1 MVKSHRNYFISGELS
16 LEQQS
21 GYLLGSMYDNM
32 RNYQLTHD
40 TKYLDKLQDLKD
52 QLKAFNSS
60 LTSNNNNK
68 YPWYGKL
75 ELQTMLDTLS
85 IPEIL
90 DKLQL
95 KLLTLSDIYQD
106 NLRINDLIDI
116 QVLEHSYDYP
126 AKLVSL
132 KFLAYEEAI
141 SNNAFLRIKSQLKKD
156 FEKVIGDFED
166 EYNDE
171 VDD

>member
-1 MVKSHRNYFISGELS
+1 MVKSYRNYFKTGELS

-21 GYLLGSMYDNM
+21 GYLLGNMYDNL
-32 RNYQLTHD
+32 RDYQFMHD

-60 LTSNNNNK
+60 LTSNNK

-75 ELQTMLDTLS
+75 ELQTMIDTLS

-106 NLRINDLIDI
+106 NLSIDDLIDM
-116 QVLEHSYDYP
+116 QVLEHSSDYL

-141 SNNAFLRIKSQLKKD
+141 SNEAFLRLKSQLKKD
-156 FEKVIGDFED
+156 FEKVKNDFAD

>member
-1 MVKSHRNYFISGELS
+1 MVKSYRNYFKTGELS
-16 LEQQS
+16 LEQQP
-21 GYLLGSMYDNM
+21 GYLLGNMYDNL
-32 RNYQLTHD
+32 RGYQLTHD

-60 LTSNNNNK
+60 LTSNNK

-75 ELQTMLDTLS
+75 ELQTMIDTLS

-106 NLRINDLIDI
+106 NLSIDDLIDI
-116 QVLEHSYDYP
+116 QVLEHSSDYP

-141 SNNAFLRIKSQLKKD
+141 SNEAFLRLKSQLKKD
-156 FEKVIGDFED
+156 FEKVKNDFAD

>member
-1 MVKSHRNYFISGELS
+1 MVKSYRNYFKTGELS

-21 GYLLGSMYDNM
+21 GYLLGSIYDCI
-32 RNYQLTHD
+32 RDYQLTHD

-60 LTSNNNNK
+60 LTSNNK

-106 NLRINDLIDI
+106 NLRVDDLIDI

-141 SNNAFLRIKSQLKKD
+141 SNEAFFRIRSQLKKD
-156 FEKVIGDFED
+156 FEKVKNDFED
-166 EYNDE
+166 EYNEE

>member
-1 MVKSHRNYFISGELS
+1 MVKSYRNYFKTGELS

-21 GYLLGSMYDNM
+21 GYLLGSMYDSI
-32 RNYQLTHD
+32 RDYQLTHD

-60 LTSNNNNK
+60 LTSNSK
-68 YPWYGKL
+68 YPWYGEL

-85 IPEIL
+85 ISEIL

-95 KLLTLSDIYQD
+95 KLLTISDIYQD
-106 NLRINDLIDI
+106 NLRIDDLIDI
-116 QVLEHSYDYP
+116 QVVEHSSDYP

-156 FEKVIGDFED
+156 FEKVISDFED

>member
-1 MVKSHRNYFISGELS
+1 MVKPYRNYFKTGELS

-21 GYLLGSMYDNM
+21 GYLLGSMYDSI
-32 RNYQLTHD
+32 RDYQLTHD
-40 TKYLDKLQDLKD
+40 TKYLDKLQDLKY
-52 QLKAFNSS
+52 QLKGFNSF
-60 LTSNNNNK
+60 LTSDDK

-75 ELQTMLDTLS
+75 DLQNMLDTLS
-85 IPEIL
+85 TPEIL
-90 DKLQL
+90 DRLRL

-106 NLRINDLIDI
+106 NLSIDDLIDI
-116 QVLEHSYDYP
+116 QVLEHSSDYP

-141 SNNAFLRIKSQLKKD
+141 SNDAFLRLKSQLKKD
-156 FEKVIGDFED
+156 FEKVKNDFED
-166 EYNDE
+166 EYNEE

>member
-1 MVKSHRNYFISGELS
+1 MVKSYRDYFKTGELS

-21 GYLLGSMYDNM
+21 GYLLGSMYDSI
-32 RNYQLTHD
+32 RDYQLTHD

-52 QLKAFNSS
+52 QLKSSNYS
-60 LTSNNNNK
+60 LTSNNK

-75 ELQTMLDTLS
+75 ELQNMTDTLS

-106 NLRINDLIDI
+106 NLSVDDLIDM
-116 QVLEHSYDYP
+116 QVLEHSSDYHT
-126 AKLVSL
+126 KLVSL

-141 SNNAFLRIKSQLKKD
+141 SNEAFLRLKSQLKKD
-156 FEKVIGDFED
+156 FEKVKNDFAD

-171 VDD
+171 VDDQ

>member
-1 MVKSHRNYFISGELS
+1 MVKSYRNYFRTGELS

-21 GYLLGSMYDNM
+21 GYLLGSMYDSI
-32 RNYQLTHD
+32 RDYQLTHD

-52 QLKAFNSS
+52 QLKEFNSF
-60 LTSNNNNK
+60 LTSNNK

-75 ELQTMLDTLS
+75 ELQTMLATLS

-106 NLRINDLIDI
+106 NLSIDDLIDI
-116 QVLEHSYDYP
+116 QVLEHSSDYL

>member
-1 MVKSHRNYFISGELS
+1 MVKSYRNYFKTGELS

-21 GYLLGSMYDNM
+21 GYLLGSMYDSI
-32 RNYQLTHD
+32 RDYQLTHD
-40 TKYLDKLQDLKD
+40 TKYLDELQDLKD
-52 QLKAFNSS
+52 HLKAFNSS
-60 LTSNNNNK
+60 LTSNNK

-75 ELQTMLDTLS
+75 ELQTMLATLS

-116 QVLEHSYDYP
+116 QVLEHSSDYP

-156 FEKVIGDFED
+156 FKKVISDFED

-171 VDD
+171 VDDQ

>member
-1 MVKSHRNYFISGELS
+1 MVKSYRNYFKTGELS

-32 RNYQLTHD
+32 RDYQLTHD
-40 TKYLDKLQDLKD
+40 TKYLDKLQELKD
-52 QLKAFNSS
+52 QLKAFNYSLSS
-60 LTSNNNNK
+60 NSK
-68 YPWYGKL
+68 YPWYGEL
-75 ELQTMLDTLS
+75 ELQTMMNTLA

-106 NLRINDLIDI
+106 NLSVDDLIDI
-116 QVLEHSYDYP
+116 QVLEHSSDYS

-141 SNNAFLRIKSQLKKD
+141 SNEAFLRIKSQLKKD
-156 FEKVIGDFED
+156 FEKVKDDFEY
-166 EYNDE
+166 EYNDK